1 MKLALFHSLS
11 LAALIGVAAVASHAE
26 TVTASEGRMTYDV
39 FEHAIE
45 HVDLAICPAEFD
57 MDKMFCRMTLA
68 DDRAHVFVFALDA
81 DQPLLAVK
89 SYDLDEGLPQF

>member
-1 MKLALFHSLS
+1 MKLPLFHSLG

-26 TVTASEGRMTYDV
+26 TVTASEGRMT
-39 FEHAIE
+39 
-45 HVDLAICPAEFD
+45 
-57 MDKMFCRMTLA
+57 LA
-68 DDRAHVFVFALDA
+68 DDRAHVFVFDLDA

>member
-1 MKLALFHSLS
+1 M
-11 LAALIGVAAVASHAE
+11 
-26 TVTASEGRMTYDV
+26 
-39 FEHAIE
+39 
-45 HVDLAICPAEFD
+45 CPAEFD

-68 DDRAHVFVFALDA
+68 DDRAHVFVFDLDA